1 MSHFKNKRCLSFAI
15 LFIVC
20 VRKKKLIALIVLA
33 SLIIQAFAL
42 VIPFVTSW
50 MTDHVIIPRDPSYM
64 NMIGYSI
71 LVLLISYQ
79 VFASLRGF
87 LIAKLQT
94 AIDMSLMQ
102 SFIEKLLSLSYNF
115 LRIALW
121 ENCYLEQIPM
131 YILDKYYLLR

>member
-1 MSHFKNKRCLSFAI
+1 
-15 LFIVC
+15 
-20 VRKKKLIALIVLA
+20 
-33 SLIIQAFAL
+33 
-42 VIPFVTSW
+42 TSW

-115 LRIALW
+115 F
-121 ENCYLEQIPM
+121 ENRSMGELLFRANSNVYIRQI
-131 YILDKYYLLR
+131 LS